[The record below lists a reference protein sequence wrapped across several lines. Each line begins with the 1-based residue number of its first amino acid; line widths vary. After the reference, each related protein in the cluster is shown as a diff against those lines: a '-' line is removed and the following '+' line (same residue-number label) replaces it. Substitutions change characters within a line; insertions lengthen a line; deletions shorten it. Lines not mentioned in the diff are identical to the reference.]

1 MAISNNFIHKGFCG
15 SCDYDCMNDWYR
27 GKILNTS
34 DLVTYE
40 ARTKQELAKE
50 FKIAVEDYIETRK
63 KIA

>member
-1 MAISNNFIHKGFCG
+1 MLKEHFSHKGFCG
-15 SCDYDCMNDWYR
+15 SCEYDCMNDWYR

-40 ARTKQELAKE
+40 ARTKQELIKE

-63 KIA
+63 RIA

>member
-1 MAISNNFIHKGFCG
+1 MSAVNNFIHKGFCG
-15 SCDYDCMNDWYR
+15 SCDYDCMNNWYR

-40 ARTKQELAKE
+40 ARTKQELIKE
-50 FKIAVEDYIETRK
+50 FKISVEDYIETRK